1 MPGCKLVHREGR
13 SDPKNVNRT
22 VDMRA
27 VAERHGD
34 TCQAVVLWRIAV
46 SSAHETR
53 VADSVPAPT
62 RLAEDPRKPF
72 RVASESVAR
81 LVGPPQP
88 LQNPLS
94 LLLRTPCEIV
104 ASGARHQPADP
115 SPNDRPLDRP
125 DDERAERPACLP
137 SFHVV
142 AGGYEQIGGPLD
154 LLAQTKEHG
163 GGRLRDAIVPI
174 ALSHYASQGVQPV
187 AAIGEAPGDQAFT
200 FQRIENSQ
208 EARL

>member
-1 MPGCKLVHREGR
+1 MPGCKLLHREGR

-27 VAERHGD
+27 VPERHGD
-34 TCQAVVLWRIAV
+34 ACQAVVLWRIAV
-46 SSAHETR
+46 SSANETR

-62 RLAEDPRKPF
+62 RLLEDSLKPF
-72 RVASESVAR
+72 RFMRQPVAGLAGS
-81 LVGPPQP
+81 PQP

-104 ASGARHQPADP
+104 ASGARHQPTYP

-125 DDERAERPACLP
+125 DDERTERPACLP
-137 SFHVV
+137 SFHIV
-142 AGGYEQIGGPLD
+142 AGGHEQIGGPLD

-163 GGRLRDAIVPI
+163 GGRLGDAIVPI
-174 ALSHYASQGVQPV
+174 ALAHYASHGVEPV
-187 AAIGEAPGDQAFT
+187 AAIGEAAGDQAFT
-200 FQRIENSQ
+200 FQRIDNSH